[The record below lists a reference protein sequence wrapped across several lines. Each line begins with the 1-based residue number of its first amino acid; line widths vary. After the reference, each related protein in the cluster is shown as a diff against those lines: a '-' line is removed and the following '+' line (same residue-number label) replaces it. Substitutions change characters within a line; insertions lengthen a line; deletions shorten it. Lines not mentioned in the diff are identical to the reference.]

1 MKKILAIITL
11 LFLTMILTTN
21 VSATTVHFPSNK
33 VHIPHHT
40 ISNKNNNKVQETESD
55 IEKTTTQD
63 KNVEHSYECSTRSKI
78 VLGNIVIS
86 FFIILCIGS
95 IVGCLLKCFD
105 EAFQHKSY

>member
-1 MKKILAIITL
+1 MKIILAINTL

-40 ISNKNNNKVQETESD
+40 ISNNNEVRETESD
-55 IEKTTTQD
+55 IEKTISQN
-63 KNVEHSYECSTRSKI
+63 KNVEHSYDCSTHSKS

-105 EAFQHKSY
+105 EAFQHESY